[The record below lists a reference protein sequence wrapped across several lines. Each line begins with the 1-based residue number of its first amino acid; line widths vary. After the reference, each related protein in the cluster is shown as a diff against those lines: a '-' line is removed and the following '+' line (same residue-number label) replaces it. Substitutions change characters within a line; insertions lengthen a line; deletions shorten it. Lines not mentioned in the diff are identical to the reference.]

1 VKRNSGNSNKPK
13 LGGLFVKN
21 KNNLNKNKKVNFDLQ
36 NNKIII
42 FDKEDKVS
50 SLFNNSSLSF

>member
-1 VKRNSGNSNKPK
+1 MKSDSANSSKTK

-36 NNKIII
+36 NNQIII